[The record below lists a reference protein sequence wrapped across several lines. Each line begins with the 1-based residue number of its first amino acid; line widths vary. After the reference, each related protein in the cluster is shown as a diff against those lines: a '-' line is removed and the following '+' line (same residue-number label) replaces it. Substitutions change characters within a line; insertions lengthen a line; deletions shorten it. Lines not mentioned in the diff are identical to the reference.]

1 MLCCAR
7 MRLYITACSR
17 KNPIVPW
24 PIRPW
29 GDFLEK
35 TCMKNLKINPSRS
48 LPFSR
53 SSRVLVLLLL
63 LASPSLA
70 QTKAPHSSAVPASS
84 EQRTELHL
92 QAARQNPLQLRHFL
106 IGMPKGADLHN
117 HLSGA
122 VYAESWIRAAAEDH
136 LCVDLAKLAFRSRG
150 ARRAAERS
158 NSAETG
164 KSRRQTLTKTSISL
178 TRSWMHSPCAASCPR
193 QE

>member
-1 MLCCAR
+1 MVIPGRERNNFIQVLALDPQLVFPGCVPGVLAAFEHGDHHNLDADRRAGRCRLGTKQNGENSEHDQHQHEPLMEPAHKISRPLDLLDLADMLCCAR

-17 KNPIVPW
+17 KNPLVPW

-63 LASPSLA
+63 LPSPSLT

-92 QAARQNPLQLRHFL
+92 QAARQNPLQ
-106 IGMPKGADLHN
+106 
-117 HLSGA
+117 
-122 VYAESWIRAAAEDH
+122 
-136 LCVDLAKLAFRSRG
+136 
-150 ARRAAERS
+150 
-158 NSAETG
+158 
-164 KSRRQTLTKTSISL
+164 
-178 TRSWMHSPCAASCPR
+178 
-193 QE
+193 